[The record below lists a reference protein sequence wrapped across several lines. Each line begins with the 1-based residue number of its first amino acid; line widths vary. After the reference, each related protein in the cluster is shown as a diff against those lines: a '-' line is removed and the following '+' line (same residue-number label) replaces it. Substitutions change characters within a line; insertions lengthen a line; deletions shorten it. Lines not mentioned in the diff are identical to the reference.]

1 MNVDT
6 KFISRH
12 YLTVVMATFLF
23 GFALIACSGTSE
35 QKSVQTPE
43 GIGSLSR
50 TFKIIDEKG
59 RPSGTLTIDPVGG
72 VTLRDENGNIVG
84 RFKPDTSDQTQ
95 PTETPPK
102 PQSGEAAVQE

>member
-1 MNVDT
+1 MWRNHLIVL
-6 KFISRH
+6 
-12 YLTVVMATFLF
+12 LTLLLF
-23 GFALIACSGTSE
+23 GFVSIACSGTSD

-72 VTLRDENGNIVG
+72 VTLRDENGVLVG
-84 RFKPDTSDQTQ
+84 RFKPDTSAQNQ
-95 PTETPPK
+95 STEAQQGEEIPK
-102 PQSGEAAVQE
+102 KQE